1 MKIST
6 TETVALAQL
15 NVVAGVNI
23 GAQGTTGISDK
34 EAALTYYPSIGIV
47 LVEKQNRRAVIVP
60 LSNVR
65 SMEVNNPA
73 PAQPQVKK

>member
-6 TETVALAQL
+6 TETVSLAQL
-15 NVVAGVNI
+15 NVISGVNI

-34 EAALTYYPSIGIV
+34 EATLTYYPSIGVV

-65 SMEVNNPA
+65 SMEVPNA
-73 PAQPQVKK
+73 PAAAPVKK